1 MTQKAPQNTWLM
13 DVRIRERNLK
23 SGALT
28 EKDVEKYLAS
38 LPDLEGETEPFGV
51 PSPALAGGGVD
62 TSADDADDEDD
73 DDGAAG

>member
-1 MTQKAPQNTWLM
+1 MTQKAPQNSWLM

-38 LPDLEGETEPFGV
+38 LPDLEGEAESFGLAQ
-51 PSPALAGGGVD
+51 PALSGGGAVED
-62 TSADDADDEDD
+62 DADEADDADD
-73 DDGAAG
+73 AAG